1 MSLSQAKNRVLK
13 AIGIAKE
20 TELQFYERLY
30 DLGQRIRG
38 PQARD
43 RRRRLHTSS
52 RG

>member
-20 TELQFYERLY
+20 TELQCTSASTTWPANV
-30 DLGQRIRG
+30 DLLKEEIAAAGLQ
-38 PQARD
+38 
-43 RRRRLHTSS
+43 SS